1 MTDNPTLVTA
11 KTHSRSTVSRSR
23 DRSRSHDRVGRPRFG
38 HHAPPLTCTP
48 IHPGKHIARLIRMD
62 VSQYGLVSQLAR
74 LLGQRTIGGRFRA
87 IKDAL
92 QELLPSP
99 VDLERNR
106 KLDTRAQETGWPE
119 ELVSALYGGTYHRSF
134 KGEKKSAEEEDVHAY
149 PYIASNHWNFILGAA
164 TLRQYLPTKNPRFID
179 VGCGIGDKV
188 ILASMFGMEASGIE
202 LNQDTA
208 AFAGYIT
215 RLIGLDDD
223 RYDDWDDDGDDGESP
238 QIIRGNAFAH
248 NFSPYNLVYTYLP
261 SSDRDVL
268 ARLYDHCMTTMQN
281 GAILWEIAGA
291 HYSASNLVEY
301 GWKINGKDDPYL
313 YKRLDDGVFEE
324 ITSQVTVLVKT
335 GPKTAEIHNYPQRKY
350 TRRITPRNTL
360 LDD

>member
-1 MTDNPTLVTA
+1 MRKEFAMVNPT
-11 KTHSRSTVSRSR
+11 TVYTKA
-23 DRSRSHDRVGRPRFG
+23 RVGRPRFG
-38 HHAPPLTCTP
+38 HHAPPLTCNPT
-48 IHPGKHIARLIRMD
+48 HPGKYIARLIRMD
-62 VSQYGLVSQLAR
+62 SLQYGLARQLST
-74 LLGQRTIGGRFRA
+74 LLSQRTIPGRYRA

-92 QELLPSP
+92 QELFPSP

-106 KLDTRAQETGWPE
+106 KLCTRARNTGWPE
-119 ELVSALYGGTYHRSF
+119 ELVSALYGGTYDESF

-149 PYIASNHWNFILGAA
+149 PYIASDHWNFILGAA
-164 TLRQYLPTKNPRFID
+164 TLREYLPTENPRFID
-179 VGCGIGDKV
+179 VGCGVGDKV
-188 ILASMFGMEASGIE
+188 ILASMFGMKASGIE

-215 RLIGLDDD
+215 RLLGLSGDWD
-223 RYDDWDDDGDDGESP
+223 DDWDDDGDGGESP

-248 NFSPYNLVYTYLP
+248 NFFPYNLVYTYLP
-261 SSDRDVL
+261 SSNSDVL
-268 ARLYDHCMTTMQN
+268 ARLYDHCMTTMQD

-291 HYSASNLVEY
+291 HYSAHYLKGY

-335 GPKTAEIHNYPQRKY
+335 GPKTAETHNYPQHKY
-350 TRRITPRNTL
+350 TQRITSGLAL